1 MAQKSSKMVIF
12 GINLPPKGYIPLSN
26 FYKILL
32 GEGAQ
37 DRTFMPNFI
46 IVALKCGP
54 MAPKSPKMAIFGKNL
69 PLGENSG
76 G

>member
-46 IVALKCGP
+46 IVALKMWPYGP
-54 MAPKSPKMAIFGKNL
+54 KIAKN
-69 PLGENSG
+69 GNFW
-76 G
+76 

>member
-32 GEGAQ
+32 GEGAK
-37 DRTFMPNFI
+37 FHHCSLKMWPYGPKIAKNGNFW
-46 IVALKCGP
+46 
-54 MAPKSPKMAIFGKNL
+54 
-69 PLGENSG
+69 
-76 G
+76 